1 MTKSATEQRAPETP
15 LTGSSWYPG
24 VVELNR
30 SKGRIVWVDYTAD
43 W

>member
-1 MTKSATEQRAPETP
+1 MTKSATAERAPTTP

-24 VVELNR
+24 VVELNQ
-30 SKGRIVWVDYTAD
+30 SKKRIVWVDHTAD